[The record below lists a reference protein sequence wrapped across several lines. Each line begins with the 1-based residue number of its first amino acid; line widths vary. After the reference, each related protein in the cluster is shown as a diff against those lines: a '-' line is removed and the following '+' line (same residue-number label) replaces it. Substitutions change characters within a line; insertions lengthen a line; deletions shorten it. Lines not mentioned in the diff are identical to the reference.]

1 MKRFRI
7 PILLA
12 AGVAATLALP
22 AQEGGDSEGAYGSYD
37 FGDGNGLTAL
47 ASIDQFQ
54 SAMRAKS
61 AEIDGIESAARAQKE
76 KIDALWEESQNLV
89 NGLNKDVGNLTDL
102 WNRDQDGGGFQTKN
116 DFDAWVEDT
125 YNANTKDLVHSSDL
139 SSYTK
144 DSDLYKYAKTSD
156 LNDYARKDLLD
167 SVRDTAKTASELAM
181 ANSELLKIHSER
193 IAALEKGASSGD
205 GGGVIVGRGAC
216 GAACKDSLTAIAGYF
231 GDGQF
236 TVEDGSATNG
246 CVTVT
251 TSTTLLDGILNKL
264 PVCFYGSSFAVGE
277 SAPVQIFEDGFLDTP
292 LFGVADFW
300 AGDGLA
306 TTSASDEALVST
318 KKKLEV
324 CVKNPDG
331 TTLQPLGDLIDGK
344 KPDDKTTSV
353 ANVAA
358 VDENGHLRVMPV
370 GSISLGVDGLTI
382 VRERKDASDEN
393 SDIVLKAKI
402 ANMVDGTTIKAVGE
416 GAAAKAAV
424 QVGELC
430 DGTTIA
436 QDAKGRLAVVG
447 GGGSALKFV
456 GTDGGDGVV
465 VGSGSTTNTVTFA
478 SASDSNVK
486 ANVEKSGSG
495 VKVTIG
501 VYYK

>member
-1 MKRFRI
+1 MKRLGI
-7 PILLA
+7 AVLIT
-12 AGVAATLALP
+12 AGVAATLA
-22 AQEGGDSEGAYGSYD
+22 AQEAEDGGGAYGYYD

-47 ASIDQFQ
+47 TSIDQFQ

-76 KIDALWEESQNLV
+76 KIDTLWVESQDLV
-89 NGLNKDVGNLTDL
+89 NGLKEDVGNLTDL
-102 WNRDQDGGGFQTKN
+102 WNRDQEGGGFQTKN
-116 DFDAWVEDT
+116 DFDTWIKDT
-125 YNANTKDLVHSSDL
+125 YLPDAKEFVHSSDL

-144 DSDLYKYAKTSD
+144 KADLSKYARYSDLSDYAKKTEIGDVKST
-156 LNDYARKDLLD
+156 LETAIGALKEY
-167 SVRDTAKTASELAM
+167 DTMKGKVDKNT
-181 ANSELLKIHSER
+181 ER
-193 IAALEKGASSGD
+193 ITALEKGASSGD
-205 GGGVIVGRGAC
+205 GGGVIGGGAY
-216 GAACKDSLTAIAGYF
+216 GAACKDSLKAIAGYF

-236 TVEDGSATNG
+236 AVEDGSATNG

-264 PVCFYGSSFAVGE
+264 PICFYGSSFAVGKN
-277 SAPVQIFEDGFLDTP
+277 APVQIFEDGNLDAP

-306 TTSASDEALVST
+306 ATSASDEALVST

-370 GSISLGVDGLTI
+370 GSISLGVDGSTI

-393 SDIVLKAKI
+393 SDVVMKAMI

-416 GAAAKAAV
+416 GAGAKAAV

-436 QDAKGRLAVVG
+436 QDAKGRLSVVG

-456 GTDGGDGVV
+456 GTDGDDVV

-486 ANVEKSGSG
+486 VNVEKSGSTG